1 MYFQGKWFGEALGPG
16 GAIYYLPSSGAQV
29 LVIDPFKE
37 FAMELKVAIKEYP
50 ENLGFLFQKMMNED
64 RTLCEKAI
72 AKYGREKAFQLIDE
86 CISRDEACAATGLRP
101 FVVVAAR
108 EYGFVNAV

>member
-16 GAIYYLPSSGAQV
+16 GAIYCLPSSGAQV

-50 ENLGFLFQKMMNED
+50 ENLGFLFRKMMNED
-64 RTLCEKAI
+64 RTLCEKTI
-72 AKYGREKAFQLIDE
+72 AKLKRKSLP
-86 CISRDEACAATGLRP
+86 TH
-101 FVVVAAR
+101 
-108 EYGFVNAV
+108 